1 MIDSIGTLAIGMST
15 DAARDSIVE
24 GYRERISAVDG
35 EILDALNRRV
45 ALVRGLH
52 AHKRAQGYPMRDPA
66 RERELIGSL
75 AAANGG
81 PLSAQGLERLYRLL
95 VEVCTEEAARPD

>member
-1 MIDSIGTLAIGMST
+1 MST
-15 DAARDSIVE
+15 DAASDTVVE
-24 GYRERISAVDG
+24 GYRERISAVDR

-45 ALVRGLH
+45 ALVRELH
-52 AHKRAQGYPMRDPA
+52 AHKRERGYPMRDPS
-66 RERELIGSL
+66 REQALIGSL

-81 PLSAQGLERLYRLL
+81 PLSDQGLERLYRLL

>member
-1 MIDSIGTLAIGMST
+1 MST
-15 DAARDSIVE
+15 DAARDTIVE

-45 ALVRGLH
+45 GLVRELH
-52 AHKRAQGYPMRDPA
+52 AHKRARGYPMRDPE
-66 RERELIGSL
+66 RERALIGSL

-81 PLSAQGLERLYRLL
+81 PLSAQGLERLYRLFL
-95 VEVCTEEAARPD
+95 RLRPVSPLLATQAR